1 MIYKFLYS
9 VAFSFIVFGLLV
21 GNANVVTELFNLI
34 KAPDY
39 LITDYFVVGGIGGA
53 FLNSGILMLLF
64 IMLMKI
70 LKVNP
75 TGVSI
80 ASIMTIGGFAL
91 FGKNIFNVWPIV
103 IGVFL
108 YTVMIKEIQIER

>member
-1 MIYKFLYS
+1 M
-9 VAFSFIVFGLLV
+9 LV
-21 GNANVVTELFNLI
+21 GNANVMTEIFSLI
-34 KAPDY
+34 KVHDY

-75 TGVSI
+75 TGVFI
-80 ASIMTIGGFAL
+80 AAIMTICDFAL
-91 FGKNIFNVWPIV
+91 FGNNIFNVWSIV

-108 YTVMIKEIQIER
+108 YTVMIKENPN